1 MVGEEDSTRPRS
13 ASMLWQPFH
22 LGVEVFL
29 HGIELTGAQEK
40 EEREGGHE
48 RKGGEEGERG
58 GLRVKISLLYQMLSV
73 SFGAVRRKEG
83 LTGLSF
89 VLILPIGISLLLSS
103 SCPHLSLNPFLFFFF
118 LWMMTILLHHRRLSL
133 VAIIHLNSMRPNFF
147 AFPFLPAFRPGH
159 VILFWLWGTHRR
171 VRRNNL
177 GCGRLEDDG
186 EQRSASVSFSSF

>member
-1 MVGEEDSTRPRS
+1 MGSAKRGGEEDFYRRFCRRVKGGCLEGMMVGEEDSTRPRS

-118 LWMMTILLHHRRLSL
+118 
-133 VAIIHLNSMRPNFF
+133 
-147 AFPFLPAFRPGH
+147 
-159 VILFWLWGTHRR
+159 
-171 VRRNNL
+171 
-177 GCGRLEDDG
+177 CG
-186 EQRSASVSFSSF
+186 